1 MKPDWLTEGNGI
13 WVFDESKIVEI
24 TSGFLKNWLEDS
36 VPETLYSKM
45 KETSSDFLEGS
56 ERKEVLDYFQSLFN
70 EKITEFESSINKLTP
85 VGENS

>member
-1 MKPDWLTEGNGI
+1 
-13 WVFDESKIVEI
+13 
-24 TSGFLKNWLEDS
+24 
-36 VPETLYSKM
+36 M